1 MVQEFLMV
9 ESWARL
15 KYFRGAWFPTVS
27 LVIYAPG
34 KNHRFHQKIS
44 EKQKFL
50 MIYIIRI
57 PNKISLK
64 KYETLLNYHFQF
76 KSYLFFI
83 NYSWKMFEETNICDE
98 KLSENDKKFLRK
110 QVQLIFK
117 TLLHCMFLKF
127 HLEKGNKEWNFV
139 MLMK

>member
-1 MVQEFLMV
+1 
-9 ESWARL
+9 
-15 KYFRGAWFPTVS
+15 
-27 LVIYAPG
+27 
-34 KNHRFHQKIS
+34 
-44 EKQKFL
+44 
-50 MIYIIRI
+50 
-57 PNKISLK
+57 
-64 KYETLLNYHFQF
+64 
-76 KSYLFFI
+76 
-83 NYSWKMFEETNICDE
+83 MFEETNICDE